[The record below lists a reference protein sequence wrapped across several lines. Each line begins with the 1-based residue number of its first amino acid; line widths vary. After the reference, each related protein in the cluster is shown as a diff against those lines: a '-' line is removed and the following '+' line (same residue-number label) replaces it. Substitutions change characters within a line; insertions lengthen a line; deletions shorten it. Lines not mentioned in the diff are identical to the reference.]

1 MEDTDGTRA
10 ASERRLK
17 ALALRDLAQAEIG
30 SGRTV
35 RSPELE
41 AALHL
46 FGSERDLV
54 LAVHQ
59 RWQVNLLA
67 RLDQALECGTDDLH
81 RDVRRAV
88 DELTRALPGFAALL
102 RRHADDP
109 ALARARQRLTA
120 YVEQACTCGRRHPL
134 VAPAPRARVKTC
146 AVLRVG
152 ATAARWTRLV
162 VRLAVDGCPHAERS
176 GRRPTGARSTVVL
189 PHVA

>member
-10 ASERRLK
+10 AQERRQR

-30 SGRTV
+30 PDPTV
-35 RSPELE
+35 RSPELA

-46 FGSERDLV
+46 FGSERDLL

-59 RWQVNLLA
+59 RWQTNLLA
-67 RLDQALECGTDDLH
+67 RLDQALECDTEDLH
-81 RDVRRAV
+81 RDVLRAV
-88 DELTRALPGFAALL
+88 DELSRALPGFAALL

-134 VAPAPRARVKTC
+134 VAPAPRSTRC

-152 ATAARWTRLV
+152 GTAARWGRRMA
-162 VRLAVDGCPHAERS
+162 RLAADGNPHAERS
-176 GRRPTGARSTVVL
+176 ARRQPRPPVVVL
-189 PHVA
+189 PHRA

>member
-1 MEDTDGTRA
+1 MEGTDGTGA
-10 ASERRLK
+10 AQERRQK

-30 SGRTV
+30 SDRTV

-46 FGSERDLV
+46 FGTERDLL

-59 RWQVNLLA
+59 RWQANLLA

-81 RDVRRAV
+81 RDVLGAV
-88 DELTRALPGFAALL
+88 DELSRALPGFAELL
-102 RRHADDP
+102 RQHADDP

-120 YVEQACTCGRRHPL
+120 YVEQACTCERRHPL
-134 VAPAPRARVKTC
+134 VAPAPRTTRC

-152 ATAARWTRLV
+152 ATAARWGRRM
-162 VRLAVDGCPHAERS
+162 VRLAADGNPRAERS
-176 GRRPTGARSTVVL
+176 ARRQPRPPVVVV
-189 PHVA
+189 PHRA